1 MNNEKYDKMMSLIA
15 EDDPDF
21 FLLCIAGYKANQI
34 ISTKEFRSFMKYLL
48 RWLMSI
54 KKFLEE
60 IEQLIKILHLMFDQ
74 KVEDSSL

>member
-34 ISTKEFRSFMKYLL
+34 IATKEFR
-48 RWLMSI
+48 
-54 KKFLEE
+54 
-60 IEQLIKILHLMFDQ
+60 HL
-74 KVEDSSL
+74 